1 MKKIPLRGWF
11 DEPGAYVLV
20 DGQYGSTGKGLL
32 AGWLAEGAGGRITH
46 VTTNAGPNSGHT
58 AYFQYQANTGD
69 YTGEPE
75 RVMTQQI
82 PVASVFL
89 HKMGYRPITLLNGG
103 AVIDSAILLDEFTKY
118 DFDTGEIFVHP
129 NAVVIEEED
138 RRIDKIT
145 TRQIA
150 GTGKGI
156 GPAQARKVLRHGGNM
171 AMETYRPILP
181 PDHHSWDDFWDW
193 KFDVVFV
200 ETAQGYS
207 LGINSSRFY
216 PNVTSRECTVMQAI
230 ADARIPAQ
238 MVKKVVACYRTFP
251 IRVGNTEGSSGDCY
265 EDQYEMHWEDIG
277 QPPELTTVTKRVRR
291 LFSWSRIQ
299 FRESVAVNR
308 PDVIFINFMNY
319 LKPDQQAVLLQL
331 IEEDYLREMD
341 YLPTIICGNGPLSS
355 DIGVLADHG

>member
-145 TRQIA
+145 TRRPRLVRCCVTAATWPWKRIA
-150 GTGKGI
+150 RSCRPIIILGTTSGTGNLTWFL
-156 GPAQARKVLRHGGNM
+156 LRQPR
-171 AMETYRPILP
+171 ATP
-181 PDHHSWDDFWDW
+181 S
-193 KFDVVFV
+193 
-200 ETAQGYS
+200 AS
-207 LGINSSRFY
+207 
-216 PNVTSRECTVMQAI
+216 
-230 ADARIPAQ
+230 
-238 MVKKVVACYRTFP
+238 
-251 IRVGNTEGSSGDCY
+251 IRAASIR
-265 EDQYEMHWEDIG
+265 M
-277 QPPELTTVTKRVRR
+277 
-291 LFSWSRIQ
+291 
-299 FRESVAVNR
+299 
-308 PDVIFINFMNY
+308 
-319 LKPDQQAVLLQL
+319 
-331 IEEDYLREMD
+331 
-341 YLPTIICGNGPLSS
+341 
-355 DIGVLADHG
+355 